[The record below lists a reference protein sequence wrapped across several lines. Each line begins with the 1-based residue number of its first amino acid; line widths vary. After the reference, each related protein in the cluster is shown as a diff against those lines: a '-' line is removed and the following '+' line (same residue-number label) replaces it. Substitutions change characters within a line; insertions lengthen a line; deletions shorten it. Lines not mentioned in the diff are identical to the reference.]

1 MEVGRVVLGF
11 QELGQVMANVPRI
24 EVKESVGD
32 GDIKAEAML
41 VDEPATGLLLGK
53 VEGVAGRVDGGGQTS
68 PPTAGGGKKK
78 KKAKR

>member
-1 MEVGRVVLGF
+1 VEVGRVVLGF

-41 VDEPATGLLLGK
+41 VDEPATGLLPGK

-68 PPTAGGGKKK
+68 QPTAGGGKKK

>member
-68 PPTAGGGKKK
+68 QPTAGGGKKK